1 MASESDEAGP
11 TDDAST
17 DRDVDVDYDVVV
29 VGGGPSG
36 CSAAVFTGR
45 YGLDTVIFDR
55 GKAALKRAAYVENY
69 LGFPAGVGT
78 DTLYDLMHDHVAEA
92 GGEYVADLV
101 ESVERRSPGGESEA
115 TRGFVVETQEGRTVT
130 TRYVVAA
137 SWYDGE
143 YLRPLG
149 GDELFEVHDPG
160 DEEHEQFD
168 PDYADDD
175 GRTPV
180 DGLYVVAP
188 AGERNA
194 QAIIAAGQGAYVA
207 RSLLEDHR
215 HAQGYPD
222 GVDTYYDWIRP
233 DSEFTGEW
241 GDRERW
247 REWFH
252 DRIPDEYAA
261 SDERLAELR
270 ESYIDRAFETKLT
283 EDEVRRRA
291 ERGQKRLFDHVDDD
305 LILERAREIEAE
317 RREQRDAEQSD

>member
-1 MASESDEAGP
+1 MTSENDEADP
-11 TDDAST
+11 TDDVAT
-17 DRDVDVDYDVVV
+17 DPDRDVDGDYDVVV

-45 YGLDTVIFDR
+45 YGLDTVVFDR
-55 GKAALKRAAYVENY
+55 GKAALERAAYVENY

-78 DTLYDLMHDHVAEA
+78 DTLYDLMHDHVTEA
-92 GGEYVADLV
+92 GCAYVADLV
-101 ESVERRSPGGESEA
+101 ESVEHRPTGDDDEN
-115 TRGFVVETQEGRTVT
+115 RGFVVETQEGRTVT

-149 GDELFEVHDPG
+149 GDELFIRHDHG
-160 DEEHEQFD
+160 DDEHEQFD

-175 GRTPV
+175 GRTPI

-194 QAIIAAGQGAYVA
+194 QAIVAAGQGAYVA
-207 RSLLEDHR
+207 RCLLEDHR
-215 HAQGYPD
+215 RDQGYPD
-222 GVDTYYDWIRP
+222 GVDSYYDWIRP
-233 DSEFTGEW
+233 DAEFTGEW
-241 GDRERW
+241 GDRDRW

-261 SDERLAELR
+261 SDERVAELR
-270 ESYIDRAFETKLT
+270 ERYIDHAFETKLT
-283 EDEVRRRA
+283 DEEVDARER
-291 ERGQKRLFDHVDDD
+291 RGQKRLLDHLDDD
-305 LILERAREIEAE
+305 LILERARHIEAE
-317 RREQRDAEQSD
+317 RQANL